1 MTCRATRS
9 VVALSFQPVL
19 AKSGANESG
28 ESMTTA
34 PTIET
39 ERTILRAHRLHDFE
53 DYAAMWAD
61 PVVTRFIGGKP
72 RTREESWIRFL
83 RHPGMWSMIGFGFWA
98 VEEKATGRFIGEA
111 GFHDLKRDIQP
122 SIEGRPEAGWGLIA
136 AAHGQGFATEIVGAA
151 TLWGDGHFGGAA
163 TVCII
168 DPENAGSINVARKCG
183 YREIARTAYHGQP
196 TILLE
201 R

>member
-1 MTCRATRS
+1 
-9 VVALSFQPVL
+9 
-19 AKSGANESG
+19 
-28 ESMTTA
+28 MTTA
-34 PTIET
+34 PIIET
-39 ERTILRAHRLHDFE
+39 ERTILRAHRLDDFE

-122 SIEGRPEAGWGLIA
+122 SIEGRPEAGWVLVTSSHRKGL
-136 AAHGQGFATEIVGAA
+136 ATEVVRGV
-151 TLWGDGHFGGAA
+151 FGWAEGRPGFDR

-168 DPENAGSINVARKCG
+168 DPENEPSLAVAHKLG